1 MLIYLKIFKVMYMFY
16 TNSKSYIFQNP
27 KNNQEANAVHV
38 NQVPFVASISMS
50 VDHPVLPNRCIID

>member
-1 MLIYLKIFKVMYMFY
+1 MHMFY
-16 TNSKSYIFQNP
+16 TNSKSYIFQKP